1 MQTKQEARPV
11 LKIEVSKKDTMYEI
25 ASALLLLM
33 LWVLSIYT
41 AWHSAAAHTASP
53 KPGAVLQF
61 LILPLLGSL
70 VFTALTLLNRYPH
83 RFNYPVKLTAEN
95 ALQQYSLA
103 TRLIRYLK
111 FIVVLTFALFALSQ
125 LLAEQNRLHG
135 LAIWLLPV
143 FLLLIYV
150 PLIRTIMKLFK
161 AE

>member
-1 MQTKQEARPV
+1 
-11 LKIEVSKKDTMYEI
+11 MYEI
-25 ASALLLLM
+25 AAALLLLM
-33 LWVLSIYT
+33 LWVLSVYT
-41 AWHSAAAHTASP
+41 AWHSAAALTPAP
-53 KPGAVLQF
+53 KPGSILQF

-70 VFTALTLLNRYPH
+70 VYTALTLLNRYPH

-150 PLIRTIMKLFK
+150 PLIRSIMKLFK